1 MLKFKIC
8 IALSVVLAML
18 GGVVAIAKDEPKGTY
33 LSPRTMSAC
42 YIIGDEYNVCPELLM
57 AIIEKE
63 SSGKK
68 FAVNGDCVGLM
79 QISTKW
85 HKERMERL
93 GVTDLCDEY
102 SNVLVGTDYLME
114 LVEEYEDIGIVLMA
128 YNGDSRVEKAMNGE
142 CDISYYAKWIL
153 KRSEELERAHGK

>member
-8 IALSVVLAML
+8 IVLSFVLAIL
-18 GGVVAIAKDEPKGTY
+18 GGVVVMAEDKPQGTY
-33 LSPRTMSAC
+33 LSPKTMSAC
-42 YIIGDEYNVCPELLM
+42 YIIGEEYGVCPELLM
-57 AIIEKE
+57 AIVEKE

-93 GVTDLCDEY
+93 GVTDICDEY
-102 SNVLVGTDYLME
+102 SNILVGTDYLME
-114 LVEEYEDIGIVLMA
+114 LAEEYGDIGIVLMA
-128 YNGDSRVEKAMNGE
+128 YNGDSRVKKAMNGE
-142 CDISYYAKWIL
+142 CDISNYAKWIL

>member
-8 IALSVVLAML
+8 IVISVIFMLLA
-18 GGVVAIAKDEPKGTY
+18 GVVVMAEDKPQGTY
-33 LSPRTMSAC
+33 LSPKTMSAC
-42 YIIGDEYNVCPELLM
+42 YIIGEEYGVCPELLM
-57 AIIEKE
+57 AIVEKE

-68 FAVNGDCVGLM
+68 FASNGDCKGLM

-93 GVTDLCDEY
+93 GVTDIHDEY
-102 SNVLVGTDYLME
+102 SNILVGTDYLME
-114 LVEEYEDIGIVLMA
+114 LAEEYGDIGIVLMA
-128 YNGDSRVEKAMNGE
+128 YNGDKRVEKAMNGE
-142 CDISYYAKWIL
+142 CELSNYAKWIL